1 MQVNTIP
8 AAPPTAAAAPA
19 QGVISTDFDTFL
31 TMLTTQMKNQDPLN
45 PMDSGDLAMQLATF
59 SGVEQQVLTNDLLS
73 SLGAQM
79 GTTAMAD
86 LAGWVGMEA
95 RVLAPAQYEGQ
106 PVTVLPKP
114 DTLADKAELVVFDK
128 TGAEVQRITIAVS
141 DDPYQWSGYGPTGVP
156 LPDGQYSFAVDSY
169 AEGSFLNRQPAEIYA
184 PVSEIRIENGATMVV
199 LEGGAEVS
207 TSAVTALRQPG

>member
-8 AAPPTAAAAPA
+8 AATPTPAAAPT

-169 AEGSFLNRQPAEIYA
+169 AEGSFLNRQ
-184 PVSEIRIENGATMVV
+184 
-199 LEGGAEVS
+199 
-207 TSAVTALRQPG
+207 